1 MVKRDKMSKHIF
13 AFLLMV
19 LLVSLAG
26 CRSEEAA
33 QPTPTRY
40 WTAREAYE
48 KIKPAML
55 AWHADAVAIDAYSLS
70 PSENPEQRVQEDG
83 RSPIWSF
90 TIISLK
96 ALKGTHIRISD
107 GEVIVGDDGIPG
119 NEGPIS
125 PEFQLSFTLED
136 VKIDSDE
143 AVQIALEKGGT
154 QPDYMLLRTF
164 INQFNSRNNESIPPS
179 WELIYMPRNGDV
191 HDVLEQKVIFIDVVT
206 GEVLWSDFAE

>member
-1 MVKRDKMSKHIF
+1 MSKHIF
-13 AFLLMV
+13 AFLLLV

-48 KIKPAML
+48 KIRPTML
-55 AWHADAVAIDAYSLS
+55 AWHEDAVGVYISSLS
-70 PSENPEQRVQEDG
+70 PRENPEQRVQEDG

-90 TIISLK
+90 TTISLQ

-143 AVQIALEKGGT
+143 AVQIARENGGVRL
-154 QPDYMLLRTF
+154 DYTLIKAF
-164 INQFNSRNNESIPPS
+164 IRHFNSRNDKIIPPS
-179 WELIYMPRNGDV
+179 WELIYIPRNGDV
-191 HDVLEQKVIFIDVVT
+191 HDVLGRKIVFIDVVT